1 MSLIKK
7 NGHLMKSKI
16 LFYLIFTLSIN
27 SVFAQK
33 LVEDFVLSNPEQK
46 VASKFSKITVI
57 DSRIDTTN
65 VGIIQKG
72 AFNKKALLKPT
83 ESLKKQI
90 EKVFD
95 NLILDKTGNGELLLN
110 IRDFK
115 FAEVTEAFSE
125 TGYCYLRADLFS
137 KKDSV
142 YMKIDF
148 IDKVFEVNAM
158 DVTKKNIKNGSQK
171 LIDFITSSLVSDVQ
185 GEYYS
190 FDDILKISSL
200 EKRKIPAYNTT
211 NFENGVYM
219 TFDNFK
225 NQKPSIK
232 DIKIIKNKKNQIT
245 KILWIRANNSE
256 FEINNNDLFAVIDE
270 GKVYVNNN
278 DKFIPVEFKDD
289 DFYFIGRAKVT
300 AKTGT
305 VVLASAFFGILG
317 GLLASDS
324 SADFIMKIDHLNGAA
339 IQVKLIEK

>member
-1 MSLIKK
+1 
-7 NGHLMKSKI
+7 MKSKI

-137 KKDSV
+137 KKDNV
-142 YMKIDF
+142 YTKIDF
-148 IDKVFEVNAM
+148 IDEVFEVNAM
-158 DVTKKNIKNGSQK
+158 DVTKKKYK
-171 LIDFITSSLVSDVQ
+171 KWFT
-185 GEYYS
+185 
-190 FDDILKISSL
+190 K
-200 EKRKIPAYNTT
+200 T
-211 NFENGVYM
+211 N
-219 TFDNFK
+219 
-225 NQKPSIK
+225 
-232 DIKIIKNKKNQIT
+232 
-245 KILWIRANNSE
+245 
-256 FEINNNDLFAVIDE
+256 
-270 GKVYVNNN
+270 
-278 DKFIPVEFKDD
+278 
-289 DFYFIGRAKVT
+289 
-300 AKTGT
+300 
-305 VVLASAFFGILG
+305 
-317 GLLASDS
+317 
-324 SADFIMKIDHLNGAA
+324 
-339 IQVKLIEK
+339 